1 MKYDKLN
8 KIIEETVKRE
18 LVRINAINE
27 SINPD
32 SLKLVKQ
39 NLYQA
44 HKELNK
50 ILRDMMM
57 QGQGESE
64 EFNALSKLD
73 QYIQQIMEHP
83 IIDRISTV

>member
-44 HKELNK
+44 HKELNQ

-73 QYIQQIMEHP
+73 QYIQQIMGHP